1 MVPNVTCL
9 TRLFLVVDV
18 TPVTEYTPSGYQ
30 SLLLTN
36 LQKLEESEKG
46 ECALKCNDL
55 WYKLA
60 ITWTQLTLSRLCPLF

>member
-1 MVPNVTCL
+1 MIPNVTCL

-46 ECALKCNDL
+46 ESAKNPPRCENIAKKNSMCTCSA
-55 WYKLA
+55 WMH
-60 ITWTQLTLSRLCPLF
+60 P